1 MKELIESLL
10 ENNCKVEF
18 AGKEAGMP
26 VRIINRDLLKLDNY
40 DYYVYDSTFEGAYAK
55 AVAKGWVA

>member
-10 ENNCKVEF
+10 ENNCKIEF

-26 VRIINRDLLKLDNY
+26 VRIINMDMLRNDIFG
-40 DYYVYDSTFEGAYAK
+40 YYVYDATFEGAYAK
-55 AVAKGWVA
+55 AVEKGWVK